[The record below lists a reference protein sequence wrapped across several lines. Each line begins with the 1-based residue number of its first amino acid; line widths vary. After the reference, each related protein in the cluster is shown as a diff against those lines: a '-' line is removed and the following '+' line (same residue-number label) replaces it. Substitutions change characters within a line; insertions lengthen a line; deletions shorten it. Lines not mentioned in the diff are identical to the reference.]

1 MKNIKMKIKNKKNPK
16 KKSLKKRNKIDV
28 IYNLQRS
35 ELQKYGNYHSSLK
48 SAIQSNLAKN
58 KGHKKK

>member
-1 MKNIKMKIKNKKNPK
+1 MRKKNKKNSK
-16 KKSLKKRNKIDV
+16 KKLIKKRNKIDT

-35 ELQKYGNYHSSLK
+35 EFQKYGNYHSSLK

-58 KGHKKK
+58 KFHKKK